1 MTLVTRA
8 AAAFACGAAL
18 AACSDSTA
26 NSGPPA
32 SITKVS
38 GDNQSGVV
46 STALAQPFVVKVA
59 DTAGVG
65 VSNVA
70 IVWTLTVGS
79 GTLTVAKATTDGS
92 GKAQASLAI
101 GTGAGTRIVTV
112 AASAITTGTN
122 SATFVAIAAAP
133 ETRDDWITYGHD
145 GHRTSASQ
153 ASLNGPLTV
162 SWRYAPP
169 SPVTNPYT
177 VVFDA
182 LAAADG
188 VYLQWGSTGT
198 FFGFGTGTNVS
209 RVSPAGAK
217 VWANTSW
224 GADYNIGHWGS
235 IYGTKFVYQDDGLGY
250 LDLATGARP
259 FNTSVDWWGETL
271 PDSTGLYVSQNWHV
285 DGPQTFVG
293 SLSATGS
300 SRWKTNLYGAAK
312 ADIGVWDPSGG
323 LALNNGVLFFDPVY
337 SGSLV
342 PPNPKGV
349 FAFTASSGALVKFV
363 ATTPNSHI
371 SADATKVYLVETGAT
386 TLVARAQS
394 DLHVVWTYTI
404 PYAGP
409 QAPLLANNLVIVG
422 TSTDVE
428 AFDAATGARVWRSAP
443 LSGLTTYSS
452 GSTTTYL
459 AAALGSGTL
468 ICTTSTGIHI
478 LSLLNGTELWKGAT
492 AGASGTPHDPV
503 IVNDPVNGPV
513 LYVVDGTGVIALKGA
528 P

>member
-1 MTLVTRA
+1 MKNLMRA
-8 AAAFACGAAL
+8 AALTACAGF

-26 NSGPPA
+26 SSGPPA
-32 SITKVS
+32 SITKLS
-38 GDNQSGVV
+38 GDNQSGIV
-46 STALAQPFVVKVA
+46 STALAQPLVVKVA

-65 VSNVA
+65 VSNVTVA
-70 IVWTLTVGS
+70 WMLTTGS

-101 GTGAGTRIVTV
+101 GTGAGTRIVKAV
-112 AASAITTGTN
+112 ASAINTGPN

-133 ETRDDWITYGHD
+133 QTRDDWITYGHD

-153 ASLNGPLTV
+153 ASLKGPLTV

-169 SPVTNPYT
+169 SPDTNHYT

-188 VYLQWGSTGT
+188 VYLQWGSTGH

-250 LDLATGARP
+250 LDLATGSRP

-271 PDSTGLYVSQNWHV
+271 PDSTGLYLSQNWHV

-337 SGSLV
+337 QGSLV

-371 SADATKVYLVETGAT
+371 SADATKVYLMESSA
-386 TLVARAQS
+386 TLVARAQN
-394 DLHVVWTYTI
+394 DLHIVWSATVSS
-404 PYAGP
+404 AGP
-409 QAPLLANNLVIVG
+409 QAPLLANGLVIVG
-422 TSTDVE
+422 GYSDVE
-428 AFDAATGARVWRSAP
+428 AFDAATGVRVWKSAT

-492 AGASGTPHDPV
+492 SGTNGVPHDPV
-503 IVNDPVNGPV
+503 IVNDPVGGPV
-513 LYVVDGTGVIALKGA
+513 LYVVDYTGVIQLKGA